1 MSLNV
6 KKVITKQLKSKGRP
20 DIEQSTYHIN
30 RTDNKTINTKL
41 FNDIYNTYQKKFGAD
56 NVLVRAV
63 NNEGMR
69 TLKAFGESEVN
80 LQEFHQYY
88 QNRVKDTTQFEFFYS
103 LEITIK
109 K

>member
-6 KKVITKQLKSKGRP
+6 KKVITKHLKSKGRP